1 MITYISTSFS
11 PDLLNPLC
19 SINKKSD
26 LVYAQCCVL
35 CAMDVRQIEPFHLTE
50 LITRPLRQLCKPNRL
65 CHKRLQKWQPTNFY
79 PPSLLWKNKNGSFA
93 FMQAWIS
100 EMRGLNIKQPIKV
113 GPIYCLCSSLHSPL
127 INNRVRPVMIERSTL
142 IKIGCIAP
150 SLLRTGVNPSI
161 SIVSSS
167 SAAAQDH

>member
-65 CHKRLQKWQPTNFY
+65 CHKRLQTWQPTNFY

-100 EMRGLNIKQPIKV
+100 EMRGLNIKQPINV
-113 GPIYCLCSSLHSPL
+113 GPVYCLCSSLPQPIDQQS
-127 INNRVRPVMIERSTL
+127 R
-142 IKIGCIAP
+142 
-150 SLLRTGVNPSI
+150 
-161 SIVSSS
+161 SSS
-167 SAAAQDH
+167 DDRTVDTDKGRLHRAVPSSNWREP